1 MDKNDFDV
9 DFDFSKD
16 MGFDPDELLDGDVSG
31 DFDMSQ
37 FDEDDLNLSDLLG
50 DEDPSEEDFR
60 DYAADE
66 EALRGEDD
74 FDPYPP
80 EQAPEPGEDADYGES
95 EDLGEDLFFPK
106 RRSRPQEDY
115 QGEDYAPEDYNPG
128 DYPEDYDP
136 EHYDPED
143 YNPEEGGENDR
154 DVDAYAPGEPVDE
167 PSTRED
173 RKRLNVGKFFGKLF
187 PKKNSTGAKDGEK
200 GNKWE
205 RKQPQKPSFFSKFL
219 DWYMEPINRRNNPET
234 EYVDENGRRRRRRK
248 PTKAQIF
255 KEAYLPAII
264 AGVAVILIV
273 SFAVG
278 AISNGFKAKKIKD
291 EQTKQESLA
300 AQEQADAAAA
310 AYQQLL
316 AEAELK
322 AREYDYDGAIE
333 VLNGL
338 TDTSEEVQNEL
349 TAKKA
354 AYMNEK
360 SKLVEWKD
368 VNAIPNLSFHVLIE
382 NPVRAYADKDYGGLY
397 NRNFVTTGEFSKILD
412 QLYNNGYVLVD
423 MKSFVASNQDLTG
436 SMNYSYNSI
445 YLPEGKKPVMI
456 SETMVN
462 YFNYMV
468 DSNDDGEPDAGG
480 DGFACKLVVDSNG
493 DIKAQ
498 YVDEN
503 NQTLVGDYDLV
514 PILETFIASH
524 PDFVYKGSRAI
535 LAVSGSEGVFGYR
548 TDSSYVASKGQEYRD
563 QQVAE
568 AKVVVDALREKGYT
582 IACYTYANKN
592 YRTMSVNEL
601 RTDLQNFTNQA
612 IPVLGDVDTII
623 FAQGVD
629 LDDYS
634 GNKFDVLYSAG
645 YRYFIGASQEI
656 KTDINITYVHQNRLM
671 VTGNALAWHS
681 NLFTSYFD
689 CNVVL
694 DVANRGNV
702 PN

>member
-16 MGFDPDELLDGDVSG
+16 VGFDPDELLDSDDPG

-50 DEDPSEEDFR
+50 EDEQSEEENFE
-60 DYAADE
+60 DYNMDE
-66 EALRGEDD
+66 EEIRSEDD

-80 EQAPEPGEDADYGES
+80 DQTPQQDEDADYGES

-106 RRSRPQEDY
+106 RSRQPEAEPVYEEQPY
-115 QGEDYAPEDYNPG
+115 GGEDYAPEDDSAENFA
-128 DYPEDYDP
+128 PEDYDP
-136 EHYDPED
+136 E
-143 YNPEEGGENDR
+143 EGGEHDR

-173 RKRLNVGKFFGKLF
+173 RKKLNLSKFFSKLSS
-187 PKKNSTGAKDGEK
+187 KKPAGEK
-200 GNKWE
+200 KREKRE
-205 RKQPQKPSFFSKFL
+205 RREPQKPSFFSKFL
-219 DWYMEPINRRNNPET
+219 DWYMEPINRRNSPET

-264 AGVAVILIV
+264 AGVAVILIL
-273 SFAVG
+273 SFVIG
-278 AISNGFKAKKIKD
+278 AITNGFKTKKIKD
-291 EQTKQESLA
+291 EQDKQASIA

-333 VLNGL
+333 VLNSL
-338 TDTSEEVQNEL
+338 TDTSAEVQNEL
-349 TAKKA
+349 TAKKS

-397 NRNFVTTGEFSKILD
+397 NKNFVTTGEFSKILD

-436 SMNYSYNSI
+436 SMNYSYNPI

-462 YFNYMV
+462 YFNYMI

-503 NQTLVGDYDLV
+503 NQTLTGDYDLV

-645 YRYFIGASQEI
+645 YRYFIGAAQEI

>member
-1 MDKNDFDV
+1 MDKNDFDI
-9 DFDFSKD
+9 DFDFEKD
-16 MGFDPDELLDGDVSG
+16 LGFDPEEFLGSDDPG

-37 FDEDDLNLSDLLG
+37 FDEDDLDLSDIL
-50 DEDPSEEDFR
+50 DDADPTAEAQAHNEAEEQTLEEEPFEPYPD
-60 DYAADE
+60 DADDAKPAAD
-66 EALRGEDD
+66 
-74 FDPYPP
+74 
-80 EQAPEPGEDADYGES
+80 DADYGES
-95 EDLGEDLFFPK
+95 EDLGEDLYFPK
-106 RRSRPQEDY
+106 RDRQPDDGGFDPDDY
-115 QGEDYAPEDYNPG
+115 DPESYAPEDYAPE
-128 DYPEDYDP
+128 
-136 EHYDPED
+136 
-143 YNPEEGGENDR
+143 EGGEYDS
-154 DVDAYAPGEPVDE
+154 DVDPYRQGVEPVEE

-173 RKRLNVGKFFGKLF
+173 RKKLNLSKFFQKKK
-187 PKKNSTGAKDGEK
+187 PKGEAAPEHK
-200 GNKWE
+200 E
-205 RKQPQKPSFFSKFL
+205 RPRKPAKPSFFSKFL
-219 DWYMEPINRRNNPET
+219 DWYMEPINRRNEPEQ

-248 PTKAQIF
+248 PTKEQIF
-255 KEAYLPAII
+255 KEAYLPVII
-264 AGVAVILIV
+264 AGVAVILIL
-273 SFAVG
+273 SFVVG
-278 AISNGFKAKKIKD
+278 AISNGFKHKKIKD
-291 EQTKQESLA
+291 DQAQQSSIA
-300 AQEQADAAAA
+300 AQQQADAAAE

-322 AREYDYDGAIE
+322 ATEYDYDGAIA
-333 VLNGL
+333 VLDSL
-338 TDTSEEVQNEL
+338 TDTSDDIKNEL

-354 AYMNEK
+354 AYLNEK

-382 NPVRAYADKDYGGLY
+382 NPVRAYADREWGGQY

-412 QLYNNGYVLVD
+412 ELYNNGYVLVD
-423 MKSFVASNQDLTG
+423 LKSFVASNEDLTG
-436 SMNYSYNSI
+436 TMNFSYNSI

-462 YFNYMV
+462 YFNYMI
-468 DSNDDGEPDAGG
+468 DSNGDGEPDAGG
-480 DGFACKLVVDSNG
+480 AGFACRLVVDANG

-503 NQTLVGDYDLV
+503 NQTLTGDYDLV
-514 PILETFIASH
+514 PILETFIKAH
-524 PDFVYKGSRAI
+524 PDFVYRGSRAT

-548 TDSSYVASKGQEYRD
+548 TDSSYVQTKGQEYRD

-592 YRTMSVNEL
+592 YRTFSVNEL

-629 LDDYS
+629 LESYS
-634 GNKFDVLYSAG
+634 DNKFDVLYSAG
-645 YRYFIGASQEI
+645 YRYFIGAAQEI
-656 KTDINITYVHQNRLM
+656 KTEINITYVHQNRLM
-671 VTGNALAWHS
+671 VTGNAMAWHS
-681 NLFTSYFD
+681 NLFTNYFD

-694 DVANRGNV
+694 DVASRGNV

>member
-16 MGFDPDELLDGDVSG
+16 MGFDPDELLNSDDPG

-50 DEDPSEEDFR
+50 EDEQSEEENFE
-60 DYAADE
+60 DYNMDE
-66 EALRGEDD
+66 EALRSEDD

-80 EQAPEPGEDADYGES
+80 DQTPQQDEDADYGES

-106 RRSRPQEDY
+106 RSRQPEAEPSYEEQPY
-115 QGEDYAPEDYNPG
+115 GAEDYAPDDYSTEN
-128 DYPEDYDP
+128 
-136 EHYDPED
+136 YDPED
-143 YNPEEGGENDR
+143 YNPEEGGEHDR

-173 RKRLNVGKFFGKLF
+173 RKKLNLSKFFSKISSKKPAGGK
-187 PKKNSTGAKDGEK
+187 NGENREK
-200 GNKWE
+200 RE
-205 RKQPQKPSFFSKFL
+205 RREPQKPSFFSKFL
-219 DWYMEPINRRNNPET
+219 DWYMEPINRRNSPET

-264 AGVAVILIV
+264 AGVAVILIL
-273 SFAVG
+273 SFVVG
-278 AISNGFKAKKIKD
+278 AITNGFKSKKIKD
-291 EQTKQESLA
+291 EQDKQASIA

-333 VLNGL
+333 VLNSL
-338 TDTSEEVQNEL
+338 TDTSPEVQNEL
-349 TAKKA
+349 TAKKS

-397 NRNFVTTGEFSKILD
+397 NKNFVTTGEFTKILD

-436 SMNYSYNSI
+436 SMNYSYNPI

-462 YFNYMV
+462 YFNYMI

-480 DGFACKLVVDSNG
+480 DGFACKLVVDSKG

-503 NQTLVGDYDLV
+503 NQTLIGDYDLV

-548 TDSSYVASKGQEYRD
+548 TDSSYVATKGQEYRD

-645 YRYFIGASQEI
+645 YRYFIGAAQEI

>member
-16 MGFDPDELLDGDVSG
+16 MGFDPDELLDSDDPG

-50 DEDPSEEDFR
+50 EDEQSEEENFE
-60 DYAADE
+60 DYNMDE
-66 EALRGEDD
+66 EALRSEDD

-80 EQAPEPGEDADYGES
+80 DQAPQQDEDADYGES

-106 RRSRPQEDY
+106 RSRQPEAEPSYEEQPY
-115 QGEDYAPEDYNPG
+115 GAEDYAPDDYSTEN
-128 DYPEDYDP
+128 
-136 EHYDPED
+136 YDPED
-143 YNPEEGGENDR
+143 YNPEEGGEHDR

-173 RKRLNVGKFFGKLF
+173 RKKLNLSKFFSKLSSKKPAGGK
-187 PKKNSTGAKDGEK
+187 NGEK
-200 GNKWE
+200 RE
-205 RKQPQKPSFFSKFL
+205 RREPQKPSFFSKFL
-219 DWYMEPINRRNNPET
+219 DWYMEPINRRNSPET

-264 AGVAVILIV
+264 AGVAVILIL
-273 SFAVG
+273 SFVVG
-278 AISNGFKAKKIKD
+278 AITNGFKSKKIKD
-291 EQTKQESLA
+291 EQDKQASIA

-333 VLNGL
+333 VLNSL
-338 TDTSEEVQNEL
+338 TDTSPEVQNEL
-349 TAKKA
+349 TAKKS

-397 NRNFVTTGEFSKILD
+397 NKNFVTTGEFTKILD

-436 SMNYSYNSI
+436 SMNYSYNPI

-462 YFNYMV
+462 YFNYMI

-480 DGFACKLVVDSNG
+480 DGFACKLVVDSKG

-503 NQTLVGDYDLV
+503 NQTLIGDYDLV

-548 TDSSYVASKGQEYRD
+548 TDSSYVATKGQEYRD

-645 YRYFIGASQEI
+645 YRYFIGAAQEI

>member
-16 MGFDPDELLDGDVSG
+16 LGFDPDELLGSDDPG

-37 FDEDDLNLSDLLG
+37 FDEDDLNLSELLG
-50 DEDPSEEDFR
+50 EDAPS
-60 DYAADE
+60 DE
-66 EALRGEDD
+66 ENFQDYNMDEEELRSEGD
-74 FDPYPP
+74 FEPYPP
-80 EQAPEPGEDADYGES
+80 DPAPEQGEDADYGES

-106 RRSRPQEDY
+106 RSRRNDG
-115 QGEDYAPEDYNPG
+115 QGDDRGAYDAEGAE
-128 DYPEDYDP
+128 PEDYDSGNYDP
-136 EHYDPED
+136 ETYDPED
-143 YNPEEGGENDR
+143 YAPEEGGENDG
-154 DVDAYAPGEPVDE
+154 DVDTYAPGEPVDE

-173 RKRLNVGKFFGKLF
+173 RKKLNLKKTFSNLF
-187 PKKNSTGAKDGEK
+187 PKKTDTGRKREAK
-200 GNKWE
+200 E
-205 RKQPQKPSFFSKFL
+205 RREPQKPSFFSKFL
-219 DWYMEPINRRNNPET
+219 DWYMEPLNRRNAPET
-234 EYVDENGRRRRRRK
+234 EYVDENGRRRRRRR

-264 AGVAVILIV
+264 AGVAVILIL
-273 SFAVG
+273 SFVVG
-278 AISNGFKAKKIKD
+278 AITNGFKNKKIKD
-291 EQTKQESLA
+291 EQTKQSSIA
-300 AQEQADAAAA
+300 AQEQADAAVA

-322 AREYDYDGAIE
+322 ATEYDYDGAIE
-333 VLNGL
+333 VLDSL
-338 TDTSEEVQNEL
+338 TDTSEEVKNEL

-354 AYMNEK
+354 AYLNEK

-382 NPVRAYADKDYGGLY
+382 NPVRAYADKEFGGLY
-397 NRNFVTTGEFSKILD
+397 NKNFVTTGEFSKILE
-412 QLYNNGYVLVD
+412 QLYHNGYVLVD
-423 MKSFVASNQDLTG
+423 MKSFVASNEDLTG
-436 SMNYSYNSI
+436 AMNYSYKSI

-456 SETMVN
+456 TETMVN
-462 YFNYMV
+462 YFEYMV

-480 DGFACKLVVDSNG
+480 DGFACRLVVDANG

-498 YVDEN
+498 YVDES
-503 NQTLVGDYDLV
+503 NQTLTGDYDLV
-514 PILETFIASH
+514 PILETFIKAH
-524 PDFVYKGSRAI
+524 PDFVYKGSRAT
-535 LAVSGSEGVFGYR
+535 LAVTGSQGVFGYR
-548 TDSSYVASKGQEYRD
+548 TDSSYVAKKGQEYRD

-582 IACYTYANKN
+582 IACYTYGNKN
-592 YRTMSVNEL
+592 YRNMSVSEL

-629 LDDYS
+629 LESYS
-634 GNKFDVLYSAG
+634 DNKFDVLYSAG

-656 KTDINITYVHQNRLM
+656 KTEINITYVHQSRLM
-671 VTGNALAWHS
+671 VTGNAMAWHN
-681 NLFTSYFD
+681 NLFTNYFD

>member
-16 MGFDPDELLDGDVSG
+16 VGFDPDELLDSDDPG

-50 DEDPSEEDFR
+50 EDEQSEEENFE
-60 DYAADE
+60 DYNMDE
-66 EALRGEDD
+66 EEIRSEDD

-80 EQAPEPGEDADYGES
+80 DQTPQQDEDADYGES

-106 RRSRPQEDY
+106 RSRQPEAEPAYEEQSY
-115 QGEDYAPEDYNPG
+115 GGEDYAPEDDSAENFA
-128 DYPEDYDP
+128 PEDYDP
-136 EHYDPED
+136 E
-143 YNPEEGGENDR
+143 EGGEHDR

-173 RKRLNVGKFFGKLF
+173 RKKLNLSKVFSKLSS
-187 PKKNSTGAKDGEK
+187 KKPAGEK
-200 GNKWE
+200 NRENREKRE
-205 RKQPQKPSFFSKFL
+205 RREPQKPSFFSKFL
-219 DWYMEPINRRNNPET
+219 DWYMEPINRRNSPET

-264 AGVAVILIV
+264 AGVAVILIL
-273 SFAVG
+273 SFVIG
-278 AISNGFKAKKIKD
+278 AITNGFKTKKIKD
-291 EQTKQESLA
+291 EQDKQASIA

-333 VLNGL
+333 VLNSL
-338 TDTSEEVQNEL
+338 TDTSAEVQNEL
-349 TAKKA
+349 TAKKS

-397 NRNFVTTGEFSKILD
+397 NKNFVTTGEFTKILD

-436 SMNYSYNSI
+436 SMNYSYNPI

-462 YFNYMV
+462 YFNYMI

-480 DGFACKLVVDSNG
+480 DGFACKLVVDSSGN
-493 DIKAQ
+493 IKAQ

-503 NQTLVGDYDLV
+503 NQTLTGDYDLV

-645 YRYFIGASQEI
+645 YRYFIGAAQEI